1 MNKLNI
7 MRINS
12 NISYN
17 ELEQLIKVLKDK
29 LEGSF
34 LKKIYHYNGLW
45 LFKFNHESFIYDPGN
60 TLWIGSFSER
70 EDGKNLHSISKKLRK
85 EIGDQKLLSLN
96 IFNNDRTIVLE
107 FYKNKLVFEMYAQGN
122 MILLNKD
129 NKIIKVQ
136 REIKKKKDDSNSY
149 YREHGMEYSIEEF
162 KDFNNYKLDRYGW
175 KVNDFEVTNEFDD
188 FENIY
193 EALNKL
199 WLIKYNN
206 KIQKQEK
213 IKRNK
218 NKYSVKD
225 NISKQI
231 TNFNKKI
238 IKKDKKISDI
248 ENRNYDEID
257 YKELGKLYSEKK
269 KINNKLVKAEDI
281 FKNNKYK
288 ERKIKKKKV
297 EKITLETNKW
307 YQKYYWWYTKNGFLV
322 VGGKDVTENE
332 KLVKSYLGDNDLYFH
347 TDEAKSGSF
356 IMFTGMNNY
365 WNLNKTNM
373 PFPVDLD
380 ETAEGVLAL
389 STQWNS
395 SYSSGNVFYVLGNQ
409 VSKTP
414 PTGQYLTK
422 GSFMIYGN
430 KNEIKV
436 TGCVLGY
443 GLLENKLML
452 APYRIIKRLE
462 GGKVKITQKQ
472 GTQKM
477 RGVGKMLS
485 NAIKRELNCILTDKI
500 NLFNRPCKVDKK
512 I

>member
-1 MNKLNI
+1 M
-7 MRINS
+7 
-12 NISYN
+12 
-17 ELEQLIKVLKDK
+17 
-29 LEGSF
+29 
-34 LKKIYHYNGLW
+34 
-45 LFKFNHESFIYDPGN
+45 
-60 TLWIGSFSER
+60 
-70 EDGKNLHSISKKLRK
+70 
-85 EIGDQKLLSLN
+85 
-96 IFNNDRTIVLE
+96 
-107 FYKNKLVFEMYAQGN
+107 
-122 MILLNKD
+122 
-129 NKIIKVQ
+129 
-136 REIKKKKDDSNSY
+136 
-149 YREHGMEYSIEEF
+149 
-162 KDFNNYKLDRYGW
+162 
-175 KVNDFEVTNEFDD
+175 
-188 FENIY
+188 
-193 EALNKL
+193 
-199 WLIKYNN
+199 
-206 KIQKQEK
+206 
-213 IKRNK
+213 
-218 NKYSVKD
+218 
-225 NISKQI
+225 
-231 TNFNKKI
+231 
-238 IKKDKKISDI
+238 
-248 ENRNYDEID
+248 
-257 YKELGKLYSEKK
+257 
-269 KINNKLVKAEDI
+269 
-281 FKNNKYK
+281 
-288 ERKIKKKKV
+288 
-297 EKITLETNKW
+297 
-307 YQKYYWWYTKNGFLV
+307 
-322 VGGKDVTENE
+322 GGKDVTENE

-500 NLFNRPCKVDKK
+500 KLFNRPCKVDKK